1 MVANMKT
8 LQLSVC
14 YRDTCPY
21 RSQKIKP
28 HPTPRKIILSAFP
41 QYIDLAI
48 QGLNNKLKIK
58 EQEIH
63 ISILHG
69 GLISKT

>member
-28 HPTPRKIILSAFP
+28 HPTPRKIIFSAFP
-41 QYIDLAI
+41 QYIDLAS

-63 ISILHG
+63 ISIFHG